1 MPTIQMPSQEEIV
14 KRFDE
19 RKDKDLFGD
28 EVYEYLP
35 YLEFDRA
42 KQFLKEGVTQAEW
55 DKDRP
60 SLSREEMLKR
70 MEEYMSFGWEKAN
83 NCRGLSAN
91 RTMCHYIAW
100 IWLAGDREFVE
111 KVEQEYRENYRFY
124 GKDILVMICG
134 FYGWDHKKWD
144 NGDRRNSEAE

>member
-35 YLEFDRA
+35 YLEFGLA

-60 SLSREEMLKR
+60 SLSRERLLKQ

-100 IWLAGDREFVE
+100 IWLAGDREFAE
-111 KVEQEYRENYRFY
+111 KMEQEYRHNYEFY
-124 GKDILVMICG
+124 GKNILVMICE